1 MGLAGR
7 PERVGEAR
15 LITLDDG
22 SRPKVLM
29 AEDSAAARYLTAAL
43 LTRMGCDVNAV
54 EHGEEA
60 VDRVRSSLFDLILLD
75 IEMPVMDGFA
85 AAREIRALGGNVGRT
100 PILALS
106 AFLADVRKRDD
117 WTGAFDAML
126 AKPAGREQLRKAV
139 LGLLH
144 AQAIPAEPMRTEGR
158 SEGLLDKDA
167 LETVRA
173 RIETAQWNLLADLA
187 ITEMREI
194 AEALRV
200 AEDRERIRR
209 DTHKLK
215 GIASTF
221 AATRLAALA
230 AGLETVA
237 PDIPTGEMRKRIA
250 GVAACVEETAA
261 AMGMAA

>member
-1 MGLAGR
+1 MGSAER
-7 PERVGEAR
+7 SERVPGSG
-15 LITLDDG
+15 LITLEDG

-60 VDRVRSSLFDLILLD
+60 VDLVRSSLFDLILLD
-75 IEMPVMDGFA
+75 IEMPVMDGFV
-85 AAREIRALGGNVGRT
+85 AAREIRALGGDIGRT

-144 AQAIPAEPMRTEGR
+144 AQAVPAEPARAAVDPA
-158 SEGLLDKDA
+158 GLLDKDA

-173 RIETAQWNLLADLA
+173 RIERAQWDVLVDLA

-194 AEALRV
+194 TEAMGL
-200 AEDRERIRR
+200 ADDRDRIRR

-250 GVAACVEETAA
+250 GVAACLEETAT
-261 AMGMAA
+261 AMGLAA